1 MALPASLT
9 AEIGTLISGSWAEII
24 ADAEANG
31 GSTSLSFIIRL
42 TEVTVPNGPVNYDIS
57 FTHRFRTEISQN
69 QSERVTGT
77 AS

>member
-9 AEIGTLISGSWAEII
+9 AEIGTLLSGSWTQII

-31 GSTSLSFIIRL
+31 GITNLSFGIRL
-42 TEVTVPNGPVNYDIS
+42 TEVTAPNGPVNYDIS
-57 FTHRFRTEISQN
+57 FTHRFRTEVSQS

>member
-9 AEIGTLISGSWAEII
+9 AEIGTLLSGSWTQIV

-31 GSTSLSFIIRL
+31 GITNFSFSIRL
-42 TEVTVPNGPVNYDIS
+42 TEVTSPTGPVNYDIG
-57 FTHRFRTEISQN
+57 FTHRFRTEVSQS

>member
-9 AEIGTLISGSWAEII
+9 AELGVLLSGSWSQII
-24 ADAEANG
+24 ADANANG
-31 GSTSLSFIIRL
+31 GNTNFSFNIRL

-57 FTHRFRTEISQN
+57 FIHRFRTEISQS